1 MRRLRLDRWG
11 AQCLSPSSRGPYRH
25 LLQPHN
31 HRPQS
36 TRASQFSSSP
46 SLLDK
51 ESSLSVLPAKTSKS
65 KSTTESS
72 QRLEDLPSPPISE
85 AKNSPKLSA
94 LHARL
99 SLPSRLP
106 IQTLA
111 RTLVDRTADPD
122 PRFNNSSLAL
132 LGSSILGY
140 YTSEYLIC
148 HYPRLPMDVL
158 FAAMAAYVGPKALAA
173 ITREWGVDFAAE
185 PGGEVDPGLLQFR
198 RTPPGVNPHETASM
212 QGTGR
217 NDQGMHWRRGLSS
230 RIVYDDEFGNLRHA
244 NIASSS
250 SSPTSSSPTT
260 TTAAAATSTSANPDF
275 ENSQVPCTTA
285 EDASTQFVRA
295 LLAAIHMHAG
305 RHCVKRFYTQH
316 FLSRTLDLASIF
328 DFKYPTRDLSRLCL
342 REGFEAPVARLI
354 SETGR
359 LSRHP
364 VFVVGVYSGRDKLG
378 EGVGASLD
386 EARVRAS
393 AAALKGWYLYS
404 PMDVVVPSE
413 VEYEEGKG
421 KWRPNMVDCG
431 EIVT

>member
-1 MRRLRLDRWG
+1 MP
-11 AQCLSPSSRGPYRH
+11 ATETISNSNSKPS
-25 LLQPHN
+25 
-31 HRPQS
+31 
-36 TRASQFSSSP
+36 
-46 SLLDK
+46 
-51 ESSLSVLPAKTSKS
+51 
-65 KSTTESS
+65 TEPS
-72 QRLEDLPSPPISE
+72 QRREDLPSPPVSE
-85 AKNSPKLSA
+85 AKYSPKLSA

-111 RTLVDRTADPD
+111 RTLVDGTADPD

-140 YTSEYLIC
+140 YTSEHLIC

-173 ITREWGVDFAAE
+173 ITREWGVDLAAE

-198 RTPPGVNPHETASM
+198 RTPPGLNPHEITSM

-217 NDQGMHWRRGLSS
+217 NDHGSHWRRGISS
-230 RIVYDDEFGNLRHA
+230 RIVYDDEFGNLKREGTDSVE
-244 NIASSS
+244 I
-250 SSPTSSSPTT
+250 SSSPTT
-260 TTAAAATSTSANPDF
+260 STTTA
-275 ENSQVPCTTA
+275 ENSDPEHSPARCTTA
-285 EDASTQFVRA
+285 EDASAQFVRA
-295 LLAAIHMHAG
+295 LVAALYMHAG
-305 RHCVKRFYTQH
+305 KHCAKRFYTQH
-316 FLSRTLDLASIF
+316 FLSRTLDMASIF

-342 REGFEAPVARLI
+342 REGFETPVARRI

-378 EGVGASLD
+378 EGVGASLE

-413 VEYEEGKG
+413 VEDGEGKER
-421 KWRPNMVDCG
+421 WRRNMVDCG